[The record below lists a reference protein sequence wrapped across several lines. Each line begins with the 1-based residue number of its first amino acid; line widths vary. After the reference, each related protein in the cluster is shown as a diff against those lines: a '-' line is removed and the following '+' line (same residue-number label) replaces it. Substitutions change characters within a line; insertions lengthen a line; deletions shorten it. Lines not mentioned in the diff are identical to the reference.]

1 MAGKLI
7 VIEGM
12 DGVGTTTQ
20 AKMLAMY
27 LTKLGF
33 RVVSSAEPTSSGLG
47 QEIRR
52 MLKSSAHTS
61 SDLLTSLALCFAADR
76 MQHIHDTIKPSLREG
91 DFVVLDRYVL
101 SSLVYQ
107 GLHVPTAFVQQI
119 NQFALQPD
127 ITIILDLDAQ
137 EAFKRLSS
145 RVGAKDFY
153 ETPEMLGKIR
163 ARYIRLY
170 EEDPSHKV
178 LVDAQGSIEQVHAH
192 LCHVVETSFITN
204 KA

>member
-20 AKMLAMY
+20 AKMLAQH

-33 RVVSSAEPTSSGLG
+33 RVASSAEPTTSGLG

-52 MLKSSAHTS
+52 MLKNSTNT

-76 MQHIHDTIKPSLREG
+76 MQHIHDTIKPGLKDG

-153 ETPEMLGKIR
+153 ETPKMLEKIR

-170 EEDPSHKV
+170 EQDPSRKV
-178 LVDAQGSIEQVHAH
+178 LVNAQGSIEQVHAH
-192 LCHVVETSFITN
+192 LCHVVETPFITN
-204 KA
+204 KV